1 MSNDIN
7 GLGNISTLVSSQS
20 QTQAPG
26 TAANRPNESGGQ
38 ATRAPDS
45 VSLTQSAR
53 QLQELEAQARSM
65 PAVDPQRV
73 DAVRDAIDTGTL
85 QVNPDRI
92 AQKLMQFEA
101 YLPTAGN

>member
-53 QLQELEAQARSM
+53 QLQELEAQ
-65 PAVDPQRV
+65 RV